1 MHYLRRRFHIF
12 SVDVMAGAD
21 ILEFWVRL
29 QGNGRGTLVIDCR
42 IMGGMAE
49 RPSGRGWRLL
59 RAVCWGKGCFSGI
72 LMLV

>member
-21 ILEFWVRL
+21 IRILGSITGEWERHAGNRL
-29 QGNGRGTLVIDCR
+29 QDY
-42 IMGGMAE
+42 GGSA
-49 RPSGRGWRLL
+49 WRLL

-72 LMLV
+72 LMLVWGDR